1 MAEFRTTGCAGR
13 QKASQAIR
21 TRSAGR
27 SAWLALFL
35 AVMIAT
41 SAAAETT
48 VRFTLDFKFEGPSA
62 PFWLALDKGYYKAEG
77 LNVTIDPA
85 LGSRESI
92 ERVASGGYDM
102 GFGDINSLI
111 KFRDANPGTPV
122 KAVFMLYNRPPF
134 AIIGRKSRGIGSP
147 KDLEGKTLG
156 APTSDS
162 AYAQWPIFAQA
173 NKIDVAKVTIENVS
187 FPVREP
193 MLAAG
198 QVDAITGY
206 SFSSFIDLK
215 DKGVPVDD
223 IVVLLMADYGVDLY
237 GNAIIVNSKFA
248 DEHPDAVKGF
258 LRAFMKAL
266 KETVK
271 QPSTAIDSV
280 IRHNGEARKNVEL
293 ERLNMAIR
301 ENIVTPE
308 VKANG
313 YGGIDQD
320 RFARAIEQIAL
331 THKFK
336 AKPRPAD
343 IFDSSFLPAD
353 AARKYN

>member
-1 MAEFRTTGCAGR
+1 MSARRAEL
-13 QKASQAIR
+13 
-21 TRSAGR
+21 
-27 SAWLALFL
+27 SAWVALLL
-35 AVMIAT
+35 AVTVAT
-41 SAAAETT
+41 SAAAETI
-48 VRFTLDFKFEGPSA
+48 VKFTLDFKFEGPSA
-62 PFWLALDKGYYKAEG
+62 PFLLPLDKGYYKTEG

-85 LGSRESI
+85 LGSLEPI
-92 ERVASGGYDM
+92 ERVASGDYDM

-134 AIIGRKSRGIGSP
+134 AVIGRKSRGIGSP

-156 APTSDS
+156 APAADG
-162 AYAQWPIFAQA
+162 AYAQWPIFARA
-173 NKIDVAKVTIENVS
+173 NSIDVSKVAIENVS

-223 IVVLLMADYGVDLY
+223 VVVLLMADYGVDLY
-237 GNAIIVNSKFA
+237 GNAILVNSKFA
-248 DEHPDAVKGF
+248 TEHPDAVKGF
-258 LRAFMKAL
+258 LRAFMKGL

-271 QPSTAIDSV
+271 QPSIAVNSV
-280 IRHNGEARKNVEL
+280 LKRNGQARKNVEL
-293 ERLNMAIR
+293 ERLNMSIR
-301 ENIVTPE
+301 ENIITPE

-313 YGGIDQD
+313 YGSIDEG
-320 RFARAIEQIAL
+320 RFAHAIEQIAL

-336 AKPRPAD
+336 AKPKPED
-343 IFDSSFLPAD
+343 IFNSSFLPAA
-353 AARKYN
+353 AARAYN

>member
-35 AVMIAT
+35 IAMVAT
-41 SAAAETT
+41 NAAAETT

-85 LGSRESI
+85 LGSLESI
-92 ERVASGGYDM
+92 GRVASGVYDM

-156 APTSDS
+156 APTSDG

-187 FPVREP
+187 LPVREP

-280 IRHNGEARKNVEL
+280 IKRNGEARKNVEL

-320 RFARAIEQIAL
+320 RFARAIDQLAL